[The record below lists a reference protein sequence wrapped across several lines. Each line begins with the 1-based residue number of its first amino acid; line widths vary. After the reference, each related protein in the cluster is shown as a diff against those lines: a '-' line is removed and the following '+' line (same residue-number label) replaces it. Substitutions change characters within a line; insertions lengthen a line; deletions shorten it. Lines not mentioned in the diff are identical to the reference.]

1 MFATWRCE
9 RFSIGGRD
17 VGVSVFPMSRVDDG
31 FVAEWLDLEARA
43 SEGNAFLS
51 PHFVLPA
58 LQHLEPRKRLV
69 LLGIFRNDGASDRLI
84 GLGAFIARPPKPQF
98 PLPHLEAYRS
108 PHTFLTGMLLDR
120 DHQWLAVAGL
130 GAYLSSARVP
140 WCGIGFSDRLADSAL
155 DQIYQDESVT
165 SMVRWSEY
173 YRHRRAILVP
183 STASQ
188 IYDSVFVNGDF
199 GKELRRKRRR
209 LEQLGTVESRFLLG
223 KDVTNDTIETFL
235 RLENMGWKNEKGF
248 SLLSQPEQ
256 GEFFRD
262 MTRRFAADG
271 RAFFCEL
278 LVNGCVI
285 SSTSNFISGRIG
297 YAFKI
302 GWDPEFSACSP
313 GLLNELELMCWAGE
327 RLSGIDYIDSCAAE
341 DSYLRQLWPNE
352 ISITTGILVA
362 GSVGRAILPAL
373 TAARGVKRVISSRLA
388 SF

>member
-1 MFATWRCE
+1 VFTTWRCE

-69 LLGIFRNDGASDRLI
+69 LVGIFRNDGANDQLI

-183 STASQ
+183 STAPQ
-188 IYDSVFVNGDF
+188 MYETVLADGDF

-209 LEQLGTVESRFLLG
+209 LDEKGTVTWRCLLG
-223 KDVTNDTIETFL
+223 KEVTSETIEIFL
-235 RLENMGWKNEKGF
+235 HLENQGWKREHGK
-248 SLLSQPEQ
+248 SLLSRP
-256 GEFFRD
+256 GHAEFFRD
-262 MTRRFAADG
+262 MVERFSTAGRTFFTELSLDG
-271 RAFFCEL
+271 R
-278 LVNGCVI
+278 VI
-285 SSTSNFISGRIG
+285 ASTSNFISGKVG
-297 YAFKI
+297 FAFKI
-302 GWDPEFSACSP
+302 GWDDEFAAVSP
-313 GLLNELELMCWAGE
+313 GLLNELELMNWAD
-327 RLSGIDYIDSCAAE
+327 RDLASLDFIDSGAAE
-341 DSYLRQLWPNE
+341 GSFIDRFWRDSRDVVAGILTGGYVGAAVLPA
-352 ISITTGILVA
+352 ISI
-362 GSVGRAILPAL
+362 
-373 TAARGVKRVISSRLA
+373 ARRLKRRLC
-388 SF
+388 